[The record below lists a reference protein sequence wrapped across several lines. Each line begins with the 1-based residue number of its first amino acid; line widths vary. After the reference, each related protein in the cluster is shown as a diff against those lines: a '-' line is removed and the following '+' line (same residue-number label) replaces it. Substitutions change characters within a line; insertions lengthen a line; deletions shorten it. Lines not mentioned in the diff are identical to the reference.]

1 MDIVS
6 KDEKESGLRR
16 LLNLG
21 HTFGHA
27 IEKASGYKE
36 KHGEAVVK
44 GMYIIA
50 KASNNSGKLSDLSF
64 EKIKEILQKHGFNTE
79 NSFSIEEL
87 IEIIKADK
95 KMENNEVINLVDI
108 EEIGQCNVRK
118 ISLNELLAYVEEK

>member
-1 MDIVS
+1 
-6 KDEKESGLRR
+6 
-16 LLNLG
+16 
-21 HTFGHA
+21 
-27 IEKASGYKE
+27 
-36 KHGEAVVK
+36 
-44 GMYIIA
+44 MYIIA